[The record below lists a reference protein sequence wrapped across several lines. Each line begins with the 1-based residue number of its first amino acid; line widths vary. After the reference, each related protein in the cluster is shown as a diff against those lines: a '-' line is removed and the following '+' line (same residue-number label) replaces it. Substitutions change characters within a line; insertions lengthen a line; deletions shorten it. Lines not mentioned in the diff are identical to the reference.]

1 MYNMWQQVYMDR
13 EQWAEQCVWVKKCED
28 RMKDIIY
35 SEDMAIQQVQE
46 YPNMEKMTKTVRSD
60 HQLTD

>member
-1 MYNMWQQVYMDR
+1 
-13 EQWAEQCVWVKKCED
+13 
-28 RMKDIIY
+28 MKDIIY